1 MATGAAMRCGCCP
14 GLAIKRSRDCIHLQ
28 AGCPWPG
35 CGAGHGSALQHCCRL
50 MGTATAGGARGA
62 RPVPPGREGSSG
74 GERRPGAL
82 QNNAAVFPLGSLFPL
97 YLCPQLLSNWI
108 KLSQDAGGALP
119 DRAGAGPCP
128 VGPSARQ
135 CGHDWEP
142 CPRPRPVPIPT
153 TPCFWTF

>member
-1 MATGAAMRCGCCP
+1 MWLLPRLSHQEEQRLHPSPGWVPMARLWSWAWLCSPAR
-14 GLAIKRSRDCIHLQ
+14 LQ
-28 AGCPWPG
+28 IN
-35 CGAGHGSALQHCCRL
+35 GHGHSWRGQ
-50 MGTATAGGARGA
+50 GA

-128 VGPSARQ
+128 AGPSARQ

-142 CPRPRPVPIPT
+142 CPCPRPVPIPT